1 MSDSCFPWLAFE
13 RVLCGV
19 LHKHPIRGVPL
30 EIVRLFKAKFLVRSM
45 KSNLIPIWIGHLL
58 ILLGL
63 AAMAG
68 SVRGGE
74 KLPQQPSLADY
85 LRVGIAN
92 NPGLQS
98 EYEKHQAALLQIP
111 QAKSLP
117 DPKIMATSF
126 VREIETRTGPQRGQM
141 AVGQTFPWFGKL
153 RLRGEMASKEAQ
165 AIYHQYENSLLHL
178 HRDISLAYYDYAY
191 LGKAT
196 EITGKIID
204 LLERLEPSVK
214 EKVRVG
220 NDLASLLRL
229 QVEIGK
235 NRDALQA
242 LKKERQRQSAAL
254 LALLGQRGGESLPW
268 AKLEESKASVE
279 SRSELEE
286 ALLRENP
293 ELKAMAMRI
302 EKSDQA
308 VKLSKLSPIP
318 DSTIGV
324 NYLDTGPA
332 MNPSMSGSGEDPW
345 GVQISFNIPLWFSKY
360 KAEKK
365 QALANRRGMAE
376 MLTDRQN
383 TLLVELEAAW
393 EDSKEADER
402 IALYTKTLLPTAR
415 QAVEVSEESYKAN
428 RSTILDVID
437 SERTL
442 LELEKTYW
450 RSVANR
456 HSSLVRLK
464 TLVGKQQE

>member
-1 MSDSCFPWLAFE
+1 
-13 RVLCGV
+13 
-19 LHKHPIRGVPL
+19 
-30 EIVRLFKAKFLVRSM
+30 M
-45 KSNLIPIWIGHLL
+45 KSNLIASRIGHLL
-58 ILLGL
+58 ILPGL
-63 AAMAG
+63 ASMTG
-68 SVRGGE
+68 SALGGE
-74 KLPQQPSLADY
+74 KLPLKPSLADY
-85 LRVGIAN
+85 LRVGIAD

-98 EYEKHQAALLQIP
+98 EYERHQAALQQIP

-126 VREIETRTGPQRGQM
+126 VRDIETRTGPQRGQL

-165 AIYHQYENSLLHL
+165 AIYHQYETSLLHL

-229 QVEIGK
+229 QVEVGK
-235 NRDALQA
+235 NRDGLQA
-242 LKKERQRQSAAL
+242 LEKERLRQSAAL
-254 LALLGQRGGESLPW
+254 RALLGQRGGETLPW
-268 AKLEESKASVE
+268 AKLEDSKAPVE
-279 SRSELEE
+279 SRAGLEE
-286 ALLRENP
+286 ALLQDNP
-293 ELKAMAMRI
+293 ELKAI
-302 EKSDQA
+302 EMQIAKSDRA
-308 VKLSKLSPIP
+308 VELAKLSPIP
-318 DSTIGV
+318 DPTIGV
-324 NYLDTGPA
+324 NYLDTGSA
-332 MNPSMSGSGEDPW
+332 LNPSMSGSGEDPW
-345 GVQISFNIPLWFSKY
+345 GVQISFNIPLWFAKY

-365 QALANRRGMAE
+365 QALASRRTVEA

-383 TLLVELEAAW
+383 TLLVELESAL
-393 EDSKEADER
+393 EDLREADER
-402 IALYTKTLLPTAR
+402 LALYTKTLLPTAR
-415 QAVEVSEESYKAN
+415 QAVEVSAESYKAD
-428 RSTILDVID
+428 RSTILEVID

-464 TLVGKQQE
+464 TLVGKQRE